1 MRPFVSSSL
10 RRAASTVA
18 DADAA
23 GECLVRITGLQKI
36 YRSKDGSD
44 IHALADI
51 NLDIQPAELISVV
64 GPSGCGKTT
73 LLKILAGI
81 LDRSAGEVFMQG
93 HRLRGPSRAI
103 GVVFQ
108 APVLL
113 PWRTVL
119 GNVMVPVEIQRRD
132 RAEFEARARQ
142 LIAAVGLSG
151 FESKYPQELSG
162 GMQQRVGICRA
173 LVHDPSFLLM
183 DEPFGAL
190 DAMTREALN
199 EELLR
204 IWRPQ
209 DHPPGDAQHCRG
221 SLSRRPGG
229 GDDAAPGAHCRRH
242 LRRSAAPAHSC
253 HAEHQ
258 RVRPVCCA
266 HPPAFRRGRDAR
278 CMNADPKSLHG
289 LVGRVAL
296 SVGTFVVFILG
307 WELAVRALAIP
318 KIVLPP
324 PSAVAVAFWEGVR
337 EGELH
342 WHFAVTLYEI
352 LAGFVVGAIGG
363 LLLGFV
369 IGLSPLLERIFYPYV
384 VAFQTVPKVAI
395 APIIVVW
402 FGYGVASKVVITATI
417 AFFPLLANTIM
428 GLRAAPQ
435 DQVEMMVSYTATRW
449 QVFRMVRLLQALPYI
464 FVGLDVAIVLSV
476 IGAIV
481 GEFVGAKAGLGYL
494 ILQKNFNFDMAGTFG
509 ILIVLSAIGVGLHAL
524 VGLAQRRIVFWM
536 DMAGERVMGA

>member
-1 MRPFVSSSL
+1 
-10 RRAASTVA
+10 
-18 DADAA
+18 
-23 GECLVRITGLQKI
+23 
-36 YRSKDGSD
+36 
-44 IHALADI
+44 
-51 NLDIQPAELISVV
+51 
-64 GPSGCGKTT
+64 
-73 LLKILAGI
+73 
-81 LDRSAGEVFMQG
+81 
-93 HRLRGPSRAI
+93 
-103 GVVFQ
+103 
-108 APVLL
+108 
-113 PWRTVL
+113 
-119 GNVMVPVEIQRRD
+119 
-132 RAEFEARARQ
+132 
-142 LIAAVGLSG
+142 
-151 FESKYPQELSG
+151 
-162 GMQQRVGICRA
+162 
-173 LVHDPSFLLM
+173 
-183 DEPFGAL
+183 
-190 DAMTREALN
+190 
-199 EELLR
+199 
-204 IWRPQ
+204 
-209 DHPPGDAQHCRG
+209 
-221 SLSRRPGG
+221 
-229 GDDAAPGAHCRRH
+229 
-242 LRRSAAPAHSC
+242 
-253 HAEHQ
+253 
-258 RVRPVCCA
+258 
-266 HPPAFRRGRDAR
+266 
-278 CMNADPKSLHG
+278 MNADPKSLHG

-307 WELAVRALAIP
+307 WELAVRALAIS